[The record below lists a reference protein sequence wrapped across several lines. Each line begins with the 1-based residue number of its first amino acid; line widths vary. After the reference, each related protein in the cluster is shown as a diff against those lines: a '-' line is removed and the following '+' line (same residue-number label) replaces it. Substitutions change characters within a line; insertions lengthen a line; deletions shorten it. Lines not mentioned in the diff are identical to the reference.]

1 MILPKKQLFGVLRRC
16 CLCTFH
22 LCRYVVRIKHN
33 NTGVFAMA
41 TRKKKKSSA
50 KSGSTLLF
58 VNFASPSQRY
68 QDHSLPFLPGDN
80 SLSQMQLRGGSA
92 LHRGRHP
99 AVLLGIAALALRRA
113 GVLFIC
119 LPSDLVWFFLQMDF
133 NCKRHHIE
141 VVVV

>member
-1 MILPKKQLFGVLRRC
+1 
-16 CLCTFH
+16 
-22 LCRYVVRIKHN
+22 
-33 NTGVFAMA
+33 MA
-41 TRKKKKSSA
+41 TRKKKKKKSSA

-68 QDHSLPFLPGDN
+68 QDHSLPFFLPGDN
-80 SLSQMQLRGGSA
+80 SLSQMQLRGGNA

-99 AVLLGIAALALRRA
+99 AVLLGMAALALRRA

-133 NCKRHHIE
+133 NCKRHHIK